1 LNETNKRSDV
11 AKFLRQFRPAA
22 ASAAHKFPIIEIA
35 NAPNDQ
41 GPYTPEQI
49 DDQVNIEGN
58 LDAELVLGISWPT
71 PMTAYCTSSHPFM
84 QCKRVC

>member
-1 LNETNKRSDV
+1 LNQTNKRSDV

-35 NAPNDQ
+35 DAQNDQ
-41 GPYTPEQI
+41 GPYTQEQI
-49 DDQVNIEGN
+49 DDSANIEGN

-71 PMTAYCTSSHPFM
+71 PMTAYCTCSQSFHA
-84 QCKRVC
+84 V